1 MADILNAVPPGP
13 KAPDMVNVIIEI
25 SKNSRNKYEYDDK
38 NQIIKLD
45 RVIDLHLNY
54 PANYGFIPQTLSR
67 DGGNMDAL
75 VLTGEPLSPGV
86 LVEARPIGLL
96 RMIDKGKRDDKL
108 LCVATCD
115 PEFKNVKDIKDV
127 HKQKLENIAYFF
139 KVYKKAQ
146 KIKTR
151 IEGWENAN
159 TARNMVK
166 ETIELYKKSRRR

>member
-1 MADILNAVPPGP
+1 MADIHQLIPPGP
-13 KAPDMVNVIIEI
+13 KAPGIVNVIIEI

-45 RVIDLHLNY
+45 RVIDIHLNY
-54 PANYGFIPQTLSR
+54 PANYGFIPRTLSR

-108 LCVATCD
+108 LCVAAYD
-115 PEFKNVKDIKDV
+115 PEFKKMKDIKDV
-127 HKQKLENIAYFF
+127 HKQKLENISYFF

-146 KIKTR
+146 KIKTK

-166 ETIELYKKSRRR
+166 ESIELYKKRRK